1 MASYVLG
8 IDQSTQG
15 TKVLLF
21 DEQGKICCRVDRP
34 HKQYVDSKGWV
45 EHDPVE
51 IWENVKLL
59 IQDLLEKN
67 NFNPDEIKSIGISNQ
82 RETAMAWNKDTGL
95 PIYNAIVWQCARG
108 AGICEAISK
117 AGMAEGIK
125 EATGLP
131 LSPYFSGA
139 KLAWILQNVPEAN
152 TLMSAGKLCM
162 GTMDSWLIFKMT
174 KGQEFRTDFSNASRT
189 QLFDIDK
196 LYWSETSCKAFGI
209 DVSALPQVT
218 DSDGYYGETDFDGVL
233 DVKVPIHGV
242 LGDSHA
248 ALFGQG
254 CHEPG
259 MAKATYG
266 TGSSVMMNIGKK
278 PVRSS
283 HGLVTSLAWCISG
296 TPMYVLE
303 GNINYTGAT
312 ISWLKDDLE
321 LITGAGETEK
331 LAKDANPSDKSYFV
345 PAFTG
350 LGAPYWESDATG
362 IFTGITR
369 VTGKKEMVR
378 AVLDSIAYQIN
389 DVVSIMQQESKHVLS
404 ALRVDGGP
412 TKNHYLMQFQTDMLG
427 CPVEVPDAEELSAIG
442 AGYCAG
448 IAEGLYDQDKIFA
461 QIKRTAFNPSM
472 DEQNKKTFLNGW
484 KKAVNQVLWAAKK
497 DSTGKA

>member
-15 TKVLLF
+15 TKILLF
-21 DEQGKICCRVDRP
+21 DEMGKICCRVDRS

-45 EHDPVE
+45 EHDPEE
-51 IWENVKLL
+51 IWENIKHL
-59 IQDLLEKN
+59 IQDLLEKTDVKA
-67 NFNPDEIKSIGISNQ
+67 DEIKTIGISNQ
-82 RETAMAWNKDTGL
+82 RETAMAWNRETGI
-95 PIYNAIVWQCARG
+95 PVYNAIVWQCARG
-108 AGICEAISK
+108 AGICEAILK
-117 AGMAEGIK
+117 EGLAEDIK
-125 EATGLP
+125 KATGLP

-139 KLAWILQNVPEAN
+139 KLAWILQNVPEASQ
-152 TLMSAGKLCM
+152 LMNDGRLCM
-162 GTMDSWLIFKMT
+162 GTMDSWLVFKMT
-174 KGQEFRTDFSNASRT
+174 NGKEFRTDFSNASRT

-196 LYWSETSCKAFGI
+196 LQWSETASRAFGI
-209 DVSALPQVT
+209 DISALPEVT
-218 DSDGYYGETDFDGVL
+218 DSDGFYGETDFDGIL
-233 DVKVPIHGV
+233 DVKVPIHSV

-254 CHEPG
+254 CHESG

-266 TGSSVMMNIGKK
+266 TGSSVMMNIGEQ

-283 HGLVTSLAWCISG
+283 HGLVTSLAWSIAG
-296 TPMYVLE
+296 TPLYVLE

-321 LITGAGETEK
+321 LISGAGETEN
-331 LAKDANPSDKSYFV
+331 LAREANPSDKSYFV

-350 LGAPYWESDATG
+350 LGAPYWESEATG

-389 DVVSIMQQESKHVLS
+389 DVVAIMQQESKHVLS
-404 ALRVDGGP
+404 SLRVDGGP
-412 TKNHYLMQFQTDMLG
+412 TKNRYLMQFQTDMLG

-448 IAEGLYDQDKIFA
+448 IASGLYNKEKIFA
-461 QIKRTAFNPSM
+461 QINRTAFNPNM
-472 DEQNKKTFLNGW
+472 EEQTKQAFLDGW
-484 KKAVNQVLWAAKK
+484 KNAVNQVLWAAKK
-497 DSTGKA
+497 DSTGEA

>member
-15 TKVLLF
+15 TKILLF
-21 DEQGKICCRVDRP
+21 DEMGKICCRVDRP

-45 EHDPVE
+45 EHDPEE
-51 IWENVKLL
+51 IWENIKHL
-59 IQDLLEKN
+59 IQDLLEKTDVKA
-67 NFNPDEIKSIGISNQ
+67 DEIKTIGISNQ
-82 RETAMAWNKDTGL
+82 RETAMAWNRETGI
-95 PIYNAIVWQCARG
+95 PVYNAIVWQCARG
-108 AGICEAISK
+108 AGICEAILK
-117 AGMAEGIK
+117 EGLAEDIK
-125 EATGLP
+125 KATGLP

-139 KLAWILQNVPEAN
+139 KLAWILQNVPEASQ
-152 TLMSAGKLCM
+152 LMNDGRLCM
-162 GTMDSWLIFKMT
+162 GTMDSWLVFKMT
-174 KGQEFRTDFSNASRT
+174 NGKEFRTDFSNASRT

-196 LYWSETSCKAFGI
+196 LQWSETASRAFGI
-209 DVSALPQVT
+209 DISALPEIT
-218 DSDGYYGETDFDGVL
+218 DSDGFYGETDFDGIL
-233 DVKVPIHGV
+233 DIKIPIHAV

-254 CHEPG
+254 CHESG

-266 TGSSVMMNIGKK
+266 TGSSVMMNIGEQ

-283 HGLVTSLAWCISG
+283 HGLVTSLAWSIAG
-296 TPMYVLE
+296 TPLYVLE

-321 LITGAGETEK
+321 LISGAGETEN
-331 LAKDANPSDKSYFV
+331 LAREANPSDKSYFV

-350 LGAPYWESDATG
+350 LGAPYWESEATG

-389 DVVSIMQQESKHVLS
+389 DVVAIMQQESKHVLS
-404 ALRVDGGP
+404 SLRVDGGP
-412 TKNHYLMQFQTDMLG
+412 TKNRYLMQFQTDMLG

-448 IAEGLYDQDKIFA
+448 IASGLYNKEKIFA
-461 QIKRTAFNPSM
+461 QINRTAFNPNM
-472 DEQNKKTFLNGW
+472 EEQTKQAFLDGW
-484 KKAVNQVLWAAKK
+484 KNAVNQVLWAAKK
-497 DSTGKA
+497 DSTGEA

>member
-21 DEQGKICCRVDRP
+21 DAQGKICCRMDRS
-34 HKQYVDSKGWV
+34 HKQYVDEKGWV
-45 EHDPVE
+45 EHDPNE
-51 IWENVKLL
+51 IWENVKILVK
-59 IQDLLEKN
+59 DLLEKN
-67 NFNPDEIKSIGISNQ
+67 NLTASEIKTIGISNQ
-82 RETAMAWNKDTGL
+82 RETAMAWNRETGL

-108 AGICEAISK
+108 AKICEDLSKDGYAEAIK
-117 AGMAEGIK
+117 K
-125 EATGLP
+125 ATGLP

-139 KLAWILQNVPEAN
+139 KLAWILQNVPDAKE
-152 TLMSAGKLCM
+152 LMKDGKLCM
-162 GTMDSWLIFKMT
+162 GTMDSWLVFKMT
-174 KGQEFRTDFSNASRT
+174 NGREFRTDFSNASRT
-189 QLFDIDK
+189 QLFDIDR
-196 LYWSETSCKAFGI
+196 LQWSETVCEAFSI
-209 DVSALPQVT
+209 DAASLPKVT
-218 DSDGYYGETDFDGVL
+218 DSDGYFGETDFDGVL
-233 DVKVPIHGV
+233 DVKVPIHTV

-266 TGSSVMMNIGKK
+266 TGSSVMMNIGTN
-278 PVRSS
+278 PIRSC

-296 TPMYVLE
+296 TPLYVLE

-312 ISWLKDDLE
+312 ISWLKDDME
-321 LITGAGETEK
+321 LISGAGETEN
-331 LAKDANPSDKSYFV
+331 LAKAANPADKSYFV

-350 LGAPYWESDATG
+350 LGAPYWESTATG
-362 IFTGITR
+362 IFTGLTR

-378 AVLDSIAYQIN
+378 AVLDAIAYQIN
-389 DVVSIMQQESKHVLS
+389 DVVSIMQQESGKELS
-404 ALRVDGGP
+404 SLRVDGGP
-412 TKNHYLMQFQTDMLG
+412 TKNQYLMQFQTDMIG

-448 IAEGLYDQDKIFA
+448 IAEGLYSQEEIFA
-461 QIKRTAFNPSM
+461 QIKRNTFNPNM
-472 DEQNKKTFLNGW
+472 DECKRQVLLNGW
-484 KKAVNQVLWAAKK
+484 KQAITQVLFAAHK

>member
-15 TKVLLF
+15 TKILLF
-21 DEQGKICCRVDRP
+21 DEMGKICCRVDRP
-34 HKQYVDSKGWV
+34 HKQYVDFKGWV
-45 EHDPVE
+45 EHDPEE
-51 IWENVKLL
+51 IWENIKHL
-59 IQDLLEKN
+59 IQELLEKTDVKA
-67 NFNPDEIKSIGISNQ
+67 DEIKTIGISNQ
-82 RETAMAWNKDTGL
+82 RETAMAWNRETGI
-95 PIYNAIVWQCARG
+95 PVYNAIVWQCARG
-108 AGICEAISK
+108 AGICEAILEE
-117 AGMAEGIK
+117 GLAEDIK
-125 EATGLP
+125 KATGLP

-139 KLAWILQNVPEAN
+139 KLAWILQNVPESSQ
-152 TLMSAGKLCM
+152 LMNDGRLCM
-162 GTMDSWLIFKMT
+162 GTMDSWLVFKMT
-174 KGQEFRTDFSNASRT
+174 NGKEFRTDSSNASRT

-196 LYWSETSCKAFGI
+196 LQWSETASRAFGI
-209 DVSALPQVT
+209 DISALPEVT
-218 DSDGYYGETDFDGVL
+218 DSDGFYGETDFDGIL
-233 DVKVPIHGV
+233 DVKVPIHSV

-254 CHEPG
+254 CHESG

-266 TGSSVMMNIGKK
+266 TGSSVMMNIGEQ

-283 HGLVTSLAWCISG
+283 HGLVTSLAWSIAG
-296 TPMYVLE
+296 TPLYVLE

-321 LITGAGETEK
+321 LISGAGETEN
-331 LAKDANPSDKSYFV
+331 LAREANPSDKSYFV

-350 LGAPYWESDATG
+350 LGAPYWESEATG

-389 DVVSIMQQESKHVLS
+389 DVVAIMQQESKHRLS
-404 ALRVDGGP
+404 SLRVDGGP
-412 TKNHYLMQFQTDMLG
+412 TKNRYLMQFQTDILG

-448 IAEGLYDQDKIFA
+448 IASGLYNKEKIFA
-461 QIKRTAFNPSM
+461 QINRTAFNPNM
-472 DEQNKKTFLNGW
+472 EEQTKQAFLDGW
-484 KKAVNQVLWAAKK
+484 KKAINQVLWAAKK